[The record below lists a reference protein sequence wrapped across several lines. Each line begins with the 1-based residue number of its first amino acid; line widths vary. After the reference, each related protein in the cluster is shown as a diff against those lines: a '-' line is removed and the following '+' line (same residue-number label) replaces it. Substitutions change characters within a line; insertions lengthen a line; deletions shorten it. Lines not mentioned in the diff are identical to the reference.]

1 MTSMMDDIEEA
12 YAEGLS
18 DQEVMKESLAEQMA
32 RQMGMVPDTSSE
44 LSDDDLDELETV
56 MDTAKRMKPLPQL
69 SDDQL
74 PFEFDADFQ
83 TKIAVLATRDETFYR
98 RVDGLVK
105 AEYFENKA
113 EAAIVHI
120 ASGYHER
127 YKRLPERNE
136 WAELI
141 KDAKAEKIVRDDDI
155 PDIVSALK
163 KILVAPLPA
172 RDYAVDKVAGF
183 AKKQAI
189 QLAYLQTIPL
199 IEKGEHAKAEKI
211 MQKAFSTGAAAV
223 VQDNDYWNTIE
234 SRTQYRRDVEAGL
247 IQPNGITTGLPKLDK
262 MLYHRGWGR
271 KELSVIMAGAKK
283 GKSTGLLHWALAASQ
298 KGYNVLYV
306 TLEVAA
312 KIIMERMDA
321 NVSGVDMSDLNS
333 KNNEVEKGIKTQA
346 SMRKPGCLKVIEY
359 PSGTMTP
366 NDLRK
371 AIEFYRA
378 QGIQFDLIVVDY
390 ADIMAAEIKSGNDI
404 NESKQIWLGLR
415 AIAAEENAAV
425 LTATQTNRAGFTADV
440 AKAEHAAEDFNKIRI
455 ADLVLTV
462 NRTDEEK
469 VKGEAR
475 LFFAASRNQAGEFTL
490 KISQDLSKMRF
501 MTGILE
507 IS

>member
-1 MTSMMDDIEEA
+1 MSEA
-12 YAEGLS
+12 I
-18 DQEVMKESLAEQMA
+18 QESLAEQMA
-32 RQMGMVPDTSSE
+32 RQMGMVETTEID
-44 LSDDDLDELETV
+44 DDDLDMEEELSSV
-56 MDTAKRMKPLPQL
+56 MDMARKIKPLPTL
-69 SDDQL
+69 AEDAL

-83 TKIAVLATRDETFYR
+83 KKIAILCCRDEVFFR
-98 RVDGLVK
+98 RCEGLVR
-105 AEYFENKA
+105 AEYFEDRS

-120 ASGYHER
+120 ASTYHEK
-127 YKRLPERNE
+127 YKRLPERSE

-141 KDAKAEKIVRDDDI
+141 KDAKAEKAIRDDDI
-155 PDIVSALK
+155 PGMVTVLK
-163 KILVAPLPA
+163 SILTSPIPA
-172 RDYAVDKVAGF
+172 RDYAVDKVAAF

-189 QLAYLQTIPL
+189 QMAYIQTIPL
-199 IEKGEHAKAEKI
+199 VEKGEHEKAEKI
-211 MQKAFSTGAAAV
+211 MQKAFATGAQAV
-223 VQDNDYWNTIE
+223 VQDNDYWNSIE

-247 IQPNGITTGLPKLDK
+247 ITKDGITTGLPKLDK
-262 MLYHRGWGR
+262 MLYHHGWGR
-271 KELSVIMAGAKK
+271 KELSVIMGGAKK

-298 KGYNVLYV
+298 KGYNTLYV

-333 KNNEVEKGIKTQA
+333 KNNEVEKGVKDRA
-346 SMRKPGCLKVIEY
+346 GLRKPGVLKVTEFA
-359 PSGTMTP
+359 SGTMTCA
-366 NDLRK
+366 DLRK
-371 AIEFYRA
+371 VIEFYRA
-378 QGIQFDLIVVDY
+378 QGIIFDCIVVDY

-404 NESKQIWLGLR
+404 NESKQVWLGLR
-415 AIAAEENAAV
+415 AIAHEENVAM

-455 ADLVLTV
+455 ADLVLTI

-475 LFFAASRNQAGEFTL
+475 LYFAASRNQAGEFTL

-507 IS
+507 IT